1 MADEAEGEEKKS
13 NMLLIILLGVGG
25 LLLLAVGLLLGFLVY
40 GGNSADPSAEV
51 EQIIERQEKAAKPE
65 AADEDATDEEGA
77 TAEEELGEDGLP
89 KKKVKDVPVVETFDT
104 TYYEFTGNM
113 TTNLRDSRKFL
124 QVGVAVS
131 TQYDDQVMANVDSH
145 QAALRSEILIVMSE
159 FNETEIQGRAGKQK
173 LADSIRDAINVKLE
187 ELEGFGGVE
196 HVLFTSFVLQ

>member
-1 MADEAEGEEKKS
+1 MADEADGEEKKS

-25 LLLLAVGLLLGFLVY
+25 LLLLAVGLLLGFLVF
-40 GGNSADPSAEV
+40 GGNSTDPSAEI
-51 EQIIERQEKAAKPE
+51 EQIIERQEKATKPDSEEE
-65 AADEDATDEEGA
+65 ASEEEA
-77 TAEEELGEDGLP
+77 SVEEELGEDGQP
-89 KKKVKDVPVVETFDT
+89 KKKVKDVPATETFDT
-104 TYYEFTGNM
+104 TYYEFTGNL

-124 QVGVAVS
+124 QIGVAVS

-159 FNETEIQGRAGKQK
+159 FNETDIQGREGKKK
-173 LADSIRDAINVKLE
+173 LADAIRDGINMKLE